1 MKIHHILVDN
11 IVKALEDIIVDR
23 QFADKVIE
31 RNFKSHRKWGSR
43 DRKFFAEN
51 VYDVVRWYRTLA
63 YIANTDTDFW
73 RILAVH
79 WLRKG
84 QELPPMEEF
93 IDIDPS
99 ILQREARIQSYAV
112 LQSYPD
118 WLYDMALAELG
129 NDWHQC
135 AAAMNNPAD
144 VFLRVNA
151 LRATPDQ
158 VIKALGMDE
167 VLAEKVLTEQN
178 PEMRTGVAG
187 HNELPWALRLLERK
201 NVFSTKAFRDG
212 LFEVQDAA
220 SQLVV
225 PMLEVEPGMRVI
237 DACAGGGGK
246 SLHMSSLMKN
256 KGKIIA
262 LDIHEWK
269 LKSLKERAKRNGV
282 DIIEARLIDSQKV
295 IKRMHEA
302 ADRLLLDVPCSGVG
316 VLRRNPDAKWKLS
329 AEELARLNVIQ
340 ADILKSYC
348 VMTKVGGKMVYA
360 TCSVLPSEN
369 EKQVAK
375 FLKENDGWKLEKE
388 IHLRADKQGY
398 DGFYAARLLRE
409 K

>member
-1 MKIHHILVDN
+1 MKIHYILVEN
-11 IVKALEDIIVDR
+11 IIKALEEIIVDR
-23 QFADKVIE
+23 QYADKVIE
-31 RNFKSHRKWGSR
+31 KNFKNHRKWGSR

-51 VYDVVRWYRTLA
+51 VYDIVRWYRTLA
-63 YIANTDTDFW
+63 YIANSETDFW

-93 IDIDPS
+93 ADIDPS
-99 ILQREARIQSYAV
+99 ILQREGRIQSYAV

-118 WLYDMALAELG
+118 WLYEMGLAELG
-129 NDWHQC
+129 SEWHQC
-135 AAAMNNPAD
+135 AEAMNKPAD

-158 VIKALGMDE
+158 VIKALGTDE
-167 VLAEKVLTEQN
+167 VLAEKVKSEKNL
-178 PEMRTGVAG
+178 
-187 HNELPWALRLLERK
+187 ELPLALRLLERK

-282 DIIEARLIDSQKV
+282 DIIETRPIDSQKV
-295 IKRMHEA
+295 IKRMHES

-329 AEELARLNVIQ
+329 AEEISRLNQ
-340 ADILKSYC
+340 TQTEILNSYC
-348 VMTKVGGKMVYA
+348 EMTKVGGKMVYA

-369 EKQVAK
+369 EKQIAK
-375 FLKENDGWKLEKE
+375 FLKANDGWKLEKE
-388 IHLRADKQGY
+388 IHLRPDLQGY